1 MRDNMTLETTSPL
14 PAETE
19 KRVKHVEAL
28 AKRLDSQFSVPGTQF
43 QLGLDAIIGLIPG
56 IGDTL
61 SLCIAGYIVLQAQ
74 RLGARKRTLIGM
86 TYNIFIDWLI
96 GLVPIIGD
104 IFDMG
109 WKGNNKNA
117 ALLRAAMEKL
127 HGERNQA

>member
-14 PAETE
+14 PAEIE
-19 KRVKHVEAL
+19 ERVKHVEAL

-61 SLCIAGYIVLQAQ
+61 SSCIAGYIVLQAQ